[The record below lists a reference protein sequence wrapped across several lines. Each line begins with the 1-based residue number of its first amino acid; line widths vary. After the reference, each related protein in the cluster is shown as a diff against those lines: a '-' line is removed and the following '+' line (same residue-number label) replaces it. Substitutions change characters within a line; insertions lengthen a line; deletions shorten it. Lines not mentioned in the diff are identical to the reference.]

1 MSETNPR
8 VSVVIPT
15 YKRETKYLLRAINS
29 IKNQTY
35 KNTEIVIVDD
45 NPPDSEYRKSTR
57 DFMRQYSND
66 PDVIYYMNEKNMG
79 GSLARNNG
87 IDAATGDFIT
97 FLDDDDEYL
106 PRKVEKQL
114 NFMLSQDCDMS
125 FTDLKLVNDNKVVVD
140 YREYPNLN
148 SFDKQS
154 LLKYHIMR
162 HLTGTP
168 TFMYKADKI
177 KEIGGFED
185 AKMGQEF
192 YLMLKSIERDLKISY
207 LSECDVIAYRHNEG
221 GISQGK
227 NKVIGENALFDFKKK
242 YFDIFTTREKM
253 FIRFRHYAV
262 MVIAYKRNKE
272 FFKSLGSGIIM
283 FLSSPMD
290 FVKEVSRFV
299 TNIFNK
305 RRMEI

>member
-1 MSETNPR
+1 MSDSSLR

-15 YKRETKYLLRAINS
+15 YKRETKYLLRAITS

-45 NPPDSEYRKSTR
+45 NPPDSEYRKKTV
-57 DFMRQYSND
+57 DFMRQYND
-66 PDVIYYMNEKNMG
+66 NPDVIYYVNSQNMG

-87 IDAATGDFIT
+87 IKVATGDYIT

-106 PRKVEKQL
+106 PKKIEKQIK
-114 NFMLSQDCDMS
+114 FMLDEDCDMS
-125 FTDLKLVNDNKVVVD
+125 FTNLKLVNDKRVVID
-140 YREYPNLN
+140 YREYPNLK

-154 LLKYHIMR
+154 ILKYHIMR

-168 TFMYKADKI
+168 TFMYKAERLRD
-177 KEIGGFED
+177 IGGFED

-192 YLMLKSIERDLKISY
+192 YLMLKSIERDLKICY
-207 LSECDVIAYRHNEG
+207 LDDCDVIAYRHNDG
-221 GISQGK
+221 GISQGN
-227 NKVIGENALFDFKKK
+227 NKIKGENTLYDFKKK
-242 YFDIFTTREKM
+242 YFNILTNREKM

-262 MVIAYKRNKE
+262 MVVAYKRNKQYIKV
-272 FFKSLGSGIIM
+272 FGSGIKM
-283 FLSSPMD
+283 LVASPLD
-290 FVKEVSRFV
+290 FFKEGIRFIN
-299 TNIFNK
+299 NIFNK

>member
-15 YKRETKYLLRAINS
+15 YKRETKYLLRAIDS

-45 NPPDSEYRKSTR
+45 NQPESEYRKTSIE
-57 DFMRQYSND
+57 FMKRYKND
-66 PDVIYYMNEKNMG
+66 PDVIYYVNEKNLG

-87 IDAATGDFIT
+87 IEAATGEYIT

-106 PRKVEKQL
+106 PNKIEKQL

-168 TFMYKADKI
+168 TFMYQADKL

-192 YLMLKSIERDLKISY
+192 YLMLKSIEKDLKIGY
-207 LSECDVIAYRHNEG
+207 FNDCDVIAYRHNEG
-221 GISQGK
+221 GISQGE
-227 NKVIGENALFDFKKK
+227 NKIIGENALYDFKKK
-242 YFDIFTTREKM
+242 YFDIFTLREKM

-262 MVIAYKRNKE
+262 MVIAYKRNKQYLQ
-272 FFKSLGSGIIM
+272 SLRSAIIM
-283 FLSSPMD
+283 FLSSPID
-290 FVKEVSRFV
+290 FIKEVSRFSSNV
-299 TNIFNK
+299 LN
-305 RRMEI
+305 RRRLES